1 MQSRFEHTHV
11 SGPLPII
18 YVTALRIG
26 GAASGSLD
34 WYWRLPRPLR
44 LAADSRT
51 RDHMERTCGVCIW
64 SISAEQARAVY
75 RWARA
80 EHA

>member
-11 SGPLPII
+11 SGPLPTI
-18 YVTALRIG
+18 YIAALRIG
-26 GAASGSLD
+26 GAASGSLT
-34 WYWRLPRPLR
+34 WYWRLPRALR
-44 LAADSRT
+44 KAADSRT
-51 RDHMERTCGVCIW
+51 RDYMERSYGACIW
-64 SISAEQARAVY
+64 SITAEQARSVY

>member
-1 MQSRFEHTHV
+1 MQSRSEHTHV
-11 SGPLPII
+11 SGPLPTI

-26 GAASGSLD
+26 GAASGRLD

-44 LAADSRT
+44 RAADART
-51 RDHMERTCGVCIW
+51 RDHMENTYGACIW
-64 SISAEQARAVY
+64 SITAEQARAVY